1 MRRFLL
7 AVAIATSLV
16 ASPAC
21 SVYPYREARVFSDA
35 TGGESAERAFWHAVE
50 QKHWKAINSCVAQNF
65 VYVTPSGRLE
75 REAAIAQIEKLQ
87 VQEASLGDV
96 STEENGNTFVV
107 SYTVVLRGTADGQPL
122 SNTPQ
127 HRVSVW
133 QKQKT
138 SWVLISHTV
147 LGAAA

>member
-1 MRRFLL
+1 MRRLL
-7 AVAIATSLV
+7 AAVLFAVSLCT
-16 ASPAC
+16 SPAC

-50 QKHWKAINSCVAQNF
+50 QKHWKAINSCVALNF
-65 VYVTPSGRLE
+65 VYVTPAGRLD
-75 REAAIAQIEKLQ
+75 RDAALAQIEKLQ
-87 VQEASLGDV
+87 IQEASLGDV
-96 STEENGNTFVV
+96 TTEMNGNTFVV
-107 SYTVVLRGTADGQPL
+107 SYTVVLRGSIDGQPL
-122 SNTPQ
+122 PAAPQ

-133 QKQKT
+133 QKEKT